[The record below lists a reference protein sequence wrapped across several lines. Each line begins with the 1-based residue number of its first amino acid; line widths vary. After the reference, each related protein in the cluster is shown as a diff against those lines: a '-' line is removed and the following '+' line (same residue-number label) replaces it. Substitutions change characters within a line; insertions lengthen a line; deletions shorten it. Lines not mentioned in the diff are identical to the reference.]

1 MRGSTPRPNGTQ
13 NKAKKP
19 GVKPLKPGKPV
30 GKPPGGPVK
39 KPKPP
44 GPYRPVKG

>member
-19 GVKPLKPGKPV
+19 GKPV
-30 GKPPGGPVK
+30 GKPKPGGPVK